1 LPLPKNKDHK
11 LKKDPR
17 ENTRKNNNVDRVHG
31 SYSYYLWEDVFLYIC
46 KYHMLIPAIL
56 AIFLEKGP
64 ISYTNKGEEIN
75 FNLRVIV
82 MDVSYFSSQL

>member
-1 LPLPKNKDHK
+1 
-11 LKKDPR
+11 
-17 ENTRKNNNVDRVHG
+17 
-31 SYSYYLWEDVFLYIC
+31 
-46 KYHMLIPAIL
+46 MLIPAIL